1 MLPSLQQ
8 GLQQRWCAAV
18 PLGRLWP
25 PSSAAGWWLCGL
37 HPSVPPALRSLCFLP
52 ARLHASQRKPGGQ
65 PGTSRHTRAAPSPR
79 ARAELSPRV
88 SCLLDKAFFLR
99 TGSVLQ
105 SHQQQRTAL
114 ISALPLAAAVMQLVQ
129 LTHVT
134 IIQHLADSG
143 LHQPY
148 LEATWRQRCLFHRCQ
163 PKVLTFSQ
171 QSSNI
176 SQLLLS
182 KPMGM
187 GQSCSSSIG
196 SVMHQHALMQHWGC
210 KATPCKACCT
220 QRCAEGMR
228 SCHETANYKT
238 LQLFGSYWVHFLSKA
253 ISRGIFYLHSCWCEQ
268 GVCTSNAQHLQVQA
282 AFSKDS

>member
-1 MLPSLQQ
+1 MQT
-8 GLQQRWCAAV
+8 
-18 PLGRLWP
+18 
-25 PSSAAGWWLCGL
+25 WLFERAR
-37 HPSVPPALRSLCFLP
+37 PETENAISVHGKMTNDWGVLCFLP

-148 LEATWRQRCLFHRCQ
+148 LEAT
-163 PKVLTFSQ
+163 
-171 QSSNI
+171 
-176 SQLLLS
+176 
-182 KPMGM
+182 
-187 GQSCSSSIG
+187 
-196 SVMHQHALMQHWGC
+196 
-210 KATPCKACCT
+210 
-220 QRCAEGMR
+220 
-228 SCHETANYKT
+228 
-238 LQLFGSYWVHFLSKA
+238 
-253 ISRGIFYLHSCWCEQ
+253 
-268 GVCTSNAQHLQVQA
+268 
-282 AFSKDS
+282 